1 MIPRSEHPKPQFCRE
16 NWLNLN
22 GTWAFEIDQSRSGE
36 YRGLHNTDAT
46 LNSQI
51 LVPFCPESDLSGVGH
66 KDFIQGVWYQKKV
79 TLTEAQCAGTVFLHF
94 GAVDYE
100 AIVYVNG
107 KKVGTHKGGYVSFK
121 FDVTAFVNPGE
132 NVITLNAIDD
142 CREGM
147 IPSGKQSERPYSYG
161 CFYTRTTGIWQT
173 VWLEFTPKA
182 YIKSVRYETNPDQG
196 ILLLTAQLE
205 GQGDFCAK
213 ASYEGKPMGSA
224 CAKNA
229 KGELNLSITVDE
241 IHLWE
246 VGHGRLYD
254 LELTFGEDTV
264 HSYFGLRSVQ
274 LDGYK
279 FLLNGKSVFQRLIL
293 DQGFYP
299 DGIYTAPSDAA
310 LEKDITMS
318 MDMGFNGARPHE
330 KIFEERYFYHCDRHG
345 YLVWGEFP
353 NWGLDHSDPRSVF
366 SFLPEWLEEVER
378 DRNHPSIIGWCP
390 FNETW
395 PVEHRPQ
402 VNDVLRMIYLA
413 TKAADPGRP
422 CIDVSGGFH
431 VVTDIYDV
439 HDYDQNP
446 ETFKA
451 NYDRFMTEDFL
462 YDWLKDRY
470 GMQQYAGGPAFVSE
484 YGGIRWAE
492 GEKDEKGIG
501 SWGYGKDVEGLEDFK
516 RRFKGLT
523 DALLDNNKMLGL
535 CYTQLTDVEQ
545 EQNGLYTYDRK
556 AKFDP
561 EWVKSVMSRK
571 AAIED

>member
-1 MIPRSEHPKPQFCRE
+1 MIPRSEHPKPQFRRDS
-16 NWLNLN
+16 WLNLN

-36 YRGLHNTDAT
+36 YRGLHKTDAS
-46 LNSQI
+46 LADQI
-51 LVPFCPESDLSGVGH
+51 LVPFCPESDLSGIGL
-66 KDFIQGVWYQKKV
+66 KDFMNGVWYQKKV
-79 TLTEAQCAGTVFLHF
+79 TLTQEQCAGTVFLHF

-107 KKVGTHKGGYVSFK
+107 QKVGTHKGGYVSFK

-132 NVITLNAIDD
+132 NVITLNAVDD
-142 CREGM
+142 TREGL
-147 IPSGKQSERPYSYG
+147 IPSGKQSERPYSFG

-182 YIKSVRYETNPDQG
+182 YIKSIRYETNPDQG

-205 GQGDFCAK
+205 GQGDFSAK
-213 ASYEGKPMGSA
+213 ASYEGKAMGSA

-254 LELTFGEDTV
+254 LELTFGEDIV

-299 DGIYTAPSDAA
+299 DGIYTAPSDEA
-310 LEKDITMS
+310 LEKDITMA

-492 GEKDEKGIG
+492 GEKDENGIG